1 MNVTKDELIK
11 KLTIHNAKIEIEGEN
26 LATGRKITITSGKL
40 VETLNIII
48 SGDTNGDG
56 IISAVDYVK
65 IKNHIMATSKLE
77 GAYLKAADVN
87 KDGNISA
94 VDYVKIKNY
103 IMGDKAQIE

>member
-1 MNVTKDELIK
+1 
-11 KLTIHNAKIEIEGEN
+11 
-26 LATGRKITITSGKL
+26 
-40 VETLNIII
+40 
-48 SGDTNGDG
+48 
-56 IISAVDYVK
+56 
-65 IKNHIMATSKLE
+65 MATSKLE